1 MKRIFVLAVAI
12 MLACLAAFGLVS
24 CAAGTKYDASATGE
38 GTQINMAEVAKL
50 VDSKSVDDF
59 TAYNGESDYV
69 LIKVKDYGEIVVVL
83 RGDVAPKTVE
93 NFKRLVAE
101 GFYDGT
107 VFHRVMENFMIQ
119 GGGFESVSGTLVQKR
134 ADNIDG
140 EFTFN
145 RHTNNLRHYR
155 GVISMARAQSYNSA
169 SSQFFI
175 VHETNTKT
183 LSLDGSY
190 ATFGYVIAGMDVV
203 DAIATCEVA
212 GDANS
217 PKPVYDVVIESVTFV
232 KLK

>member
-1 MKRIFVLAVAI
+1 
-12 MLACLAAFGLVS
+12 
-24 CAAGTKYDASATGE
+24 
-38 GTQINMAEVAKL
+38 
-50 VDSKSVDDF
+50 
-59 TAYNGESDYV
+59 
-69 LIKVKDYGEIVVVL
+69 
-83 RGDVAPKTVE
+83 
-93 NFKRLVAE
+93 
-101 GFYDGT
+101 
-107 VFHRVMENFMIQ
+107 MIQ
-119 GGGFESVSGTLVQKR
+119 GGGFESVSGTLVHKP

-190 ATFGYVIAGMDVV
+190 ATFGYVIAGMDVG

-217 PKPVYDVVIESVTFV
+217 PKPVEDVVIESITFV
-232 KLK
+232 RMK